1 MERGL
6 TQQALAARL
15 GISASYLNLIEH
27 DQRSVTASLL
37 IKLGEHL
44 AVDLATLSGNREKQ
58 AEAGLREVLSDPLL
72 GLEEVP
78 EQEVAVLAA
87 SAPNAARAMLALY
100 RAWRVAKED
109 ASGIALPT
117 GRRILL
123 PTEEARDFFHEHAN
137 HFPALEAAAEA
148 LGAELRACG
157 VDMSFT
163 PVLDLDHGESGVIGD
178 RAFHRDPQIVSVLAH
193 NLMHGLLQSGMA
205 NCGKHFPGHGFV
217 RADSH
222 TEVPVDERSLKTILA
237 DDAKPYEW
245 LPLGLTSIMPAHVIY
260 PAVDAL
266 PAGFSSRWLQDIL
279 RRQLGFQ
286 GAIFSDDLSM
296 EGARH
301 IGGKT
306 VSYTDAAQVA
316 LKAGCD
322 MVLLC
327 NQSTPSSEGGGQA
340 VDDLLDGLW
349 LAQQQGRWQASAA
362 SEGRRLRLLPSSPA
376 LDWAELMVDLHYMVA
391 LDALP

>member
-1 MERGL
+1 LNTIHAPLILDIAGTQLSPTDRRRLTHPLTGGL
-6 TQQALAARL
+6 ILFARNWVNRAQLTALCQDIKDVRPDA
-15 GISASYLNLIEH
+15 LICVDHEGGRV
-27 DQRSVTASLL
+27 QRFRTDGFTHLPAMRQ
-37 IKLGEHL
+37 LGEMWM
-44 AVDLATLSGNREKQ
+44 A
-58 AEAGLREVLSDPLL
+58 P
-72 GLEEVP
+72 
-78 EQEVAVLAA
+78 
-87 SAPNAARAMLALY
+87 APNAALPASAAMQAC
-100 RAWRVAKED
+100 
-109 ASGIALPT
+109 
-117 GRRILL
+117 
-123 PTEEARDFFHEHAN
+123 H
-137 HFPALEAAAEA
+137 AAAA
-148 LGAELRACG
+148 CGFVLGAELRACG
-157 VDMSFT
+157 VDLSFT

-178 RAFHRDPQIVSVLAH
+178 RAFHRDPQIVSVLAQ

-222 TEVPVDERSLKTILA
+222 TEVPIDQRSLKTILA

-266 PAGFSSRWLQDIL
+266 PAGFSARWLQDIL
-279 RRQLGFQ
+279 RSQLGFQ

-301 IGGKT
+301 IGGQT
-306 VSYTDAAQVA
+306 VSYTEAALVA

-327 NQSTPSSEGGGQA
+327 NQSTHSSEGGGQA

-349 LAQQQGRWQASAA
+349 SAQQQGRWQASAA

-376 LDWAELMVDLHYMVA
+376 LDWAELMVDPHYMAA

>member
-1 MERGL
+1 LNTSHAPLILDIAGTQLSPTDKRRLAHPLTGGL
-6 TQQALAARL
+6 ILFGRNWVNRAQLTALCEDIKAVRPDALICVDHEGGRVQRFRTDGFTHLPPMRQLGALWMQDAPPGAPAGSAALQACKAA
-15 GISASYLNLIEH
+15 
-27 DQRSVTASLL
+27 TAC
-37 IKLGEHL
+37 GH
-44 AVDLATLSGNREKQ
+44 V
-58 AEAGLREVLSDPLL
+58 
-72 GLEEVP
+72 
-78 EQEVAVLAA
+78 
-87 SAPNAARAMLALY
+87 
-100 RAWRVAKED
+100 
-109 ASGIALPT
+109 
-117 GRRILL
+117 
-123 PTEEARDFFHEHAN
+123 
-137 HFPALEAAAEA
+137 

-157 VDMSFT
+157 VDLSFT

-178 RAFHRDPQIVSVLAH
+178 RAFHRDPQIVTVLAQH
-193 NLMHGLLQSGMA
+193 LMHGLLQSGMS

-222 TEVPVDERSLKTILA
+222 TEVPVDERSLQTIMA
-237 DDAKPYEW
+237 DDARPYEW
-245 LPLGLTSIMPAHVIY
+245 LPLSLTSIMPAHVIY

-266 PAGFSSRWLQDIL
+266 PAGFSARWLQEIL

-306 VSYTDAAQVA
+306 VSYTEAALVA
-316 LKAGCD
+316 LQAGCD

-327 NQSTPSSEGGGQA
+327 NQSTADSQGGGQA

-349 LAQQQGRWQASAA
+349 QAQQQQRWQGSVI
-362 SEGRRLRLLPSSPA
+362 SEWRRRRLLPSVPA
-376 LDWAELMVDLHYMVA
+376 LDWTELMTDPNYMAA